1 MVKKYLNLLG
11 VFGLLTI
18 IFATIYVQGLQSL
31 RLSADD
37 PQIQM
42 AEDTVSKLNNNSSP
56 GSLLGSK
63 VDIANSLA
71 PFIIIYDKNGKVVA
85 GNGYIDNSIPVVPI
99 GVLNS
104 ATPGRDN
111 KVSWQPQSNIRI
123 ASVTSAAANYYVLS
137 GRSLKEVEVREDRI
151 LDLTAAGYVASIL
164 LATGVFVVSAT
175 INKKK

>member
-1 MVKKYLNLLG
+1 MIKKYLNLVS
-11 VFGLLTI
+11 VFALLTI

-42 AEDTVSKLNNNSSP
+42 AEDTVLKLDNGVSP
-56 GSLLGSK
+56 KSLLGGK

-71 PFIIIYDKNGKVVA
+71 PFIIIYDKTGKVVA
-85 GNGYIDNSIPVVPI
+85 GNGYVDNIIPAVPT
-99 GVLNS
+99 GVLTS

-111 KVSWQPQSNIRI
+111 KVTWQPQSNIRI
-123 ASVTSAAANYYVLS
+123 ASVTSAAQNYYVLS

-164 LATGVFVVSAT
+164 FATGIFVVGTT
-175 INKKK
+175 ISTKK